1 MMSLDELLRAHARLT
16 TVHVERWVQRG
27 LLRPAG
33 DGDAWSFEEIDV
45 ARVRLLAELSDDLGF
60 DEESL
65 ETVVD
70 LLDQVHTLR
79 RQVDLLGQAIAAQ
92 PTAVRGELAAALE
105 RLLRR

>member
-1 MMSLDELLRAHARLT
+1 MTTLDELLRGHARLT
-16 TVHVERWVQRG
+16 TVRIETWVRRG
-27 LLRPAG
+27 LLRPTG
-33 DGDAWSFEEIDV
+33 GHDEWQFEAVDV
-45 ARVRLLAELSDDLGF
+45 ARAELLAELSDDLGI

-70 LLDQVHTLR
+70 LLDQIHTLR

-92 PTAVRGELAAALE
+92 PTAVRGELAATLE